1 MTSEAHP
8 GEQTHRARAL
18 ELGEELRPRLEALKV
33 LERDLKRRP
42 DQDVHERTRPDMVA
56 VAIEHLEQAMSALF
70 MASQE

>member
-8 GEQTHRARAL
+8 REQTHWARAAQL
-18 ELGEELRPRLEALKV
+18 CEELRPHLEALKV

-42 DQDVHERTRPDMVA
+42 DQDLHERTRPDMVA
-56 VAIEHLEQAMSALF
+56 VAVEHVEQAMSALL